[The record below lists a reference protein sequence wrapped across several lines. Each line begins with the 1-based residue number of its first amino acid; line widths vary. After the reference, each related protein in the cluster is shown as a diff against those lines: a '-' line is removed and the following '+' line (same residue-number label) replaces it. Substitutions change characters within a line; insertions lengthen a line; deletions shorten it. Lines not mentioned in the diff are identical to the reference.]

1 MLIEQ
6 SVNAIC
12 VKRRQRTSSNRTDTS
27 VANADK
33 VSSSCEPSACRD
45 PARAHASHENVDEEN
60 IIMDND
66 SDVDIVEKLEA
77 HDPIRS
83 IVLVAMLSV
92 HSIFEGL
99 ALGLETTIS
108 NLVQLFIAIS
118 IHKSVLSFGLGMK
131 LFETFTPGHVKI
143 AVIGIFLFCSG
154 SPLGSVIGIL
164 ISLNPG
170 NNSGSES
177 GNNTT
182 ANPFSSTEPIP
193 LNDVSGTMYATAIL
207 ECLATGTFLY
217 LTFIE
222 VIPNEFSHDNHG
234 EVEKRNER
242 LKTGRKQPIKP
253 MIKLGAFL
261 LGFCIV
267 IGLQFL

>member
-6 SVNAIC
+6 SVNAVC
-12 VKRRQRTSSNRTDTS
+12 AKRRQRKSPNRTDASARSGEAVTS
-27 VANADK
+27 L
-33 VSSSCEPSACRD
+33 CEPSACRD
-45 PARAHASHENVDEEN
+45 PAQAHASHVNVEEEN
-60 IIMDND
+60 IIIDND
-66 SDVDIVEKLEA
+66 NDVDIVEKSEA
-77 HDPIRS
+77 NDPIRS
-83 IVLVAMLSV
+83 IVLIVVLSL

-99 ALGLETTIS
+99 ALGLESSVS
-108 NLVQLFIAIS
+108 NLIELFIAIS
-118 IHKSVLSFGLGMK
+118 IHKSALSFGLGMK

-170 NNSGSES
+170 NNSGSGS

-182 ANPFSSTEPIP
+182 VNPFSSTEPNS

-222 VIPNEFSHDNHG
+222 VIPNEFSHNNHG

-261 LGFCIV
+261 LGFFTLT
-267 IGLQFL
+267 GLQFV